1 MKLIIGLGNPG
12 KEYRFT
18 RHNIGFLVLDRW
30 SDHRGLVFQKET
42 DYDVLR
48 WKNNLVIKPT
58 TFMNCSGQALRRL
71 LKKYHNIEDILVI
84 ADDIYLPF
92 GEIRIREKGGDGGH
106 NGLKSIIEVLNT
118 QEFKRMRIGIQ
129 QPEQQ
134 NLRDYVLSEFSED
147 ESKTLEKLLDE
158 VAKLVDLFLSRDYQ
172 VMADAYSQY
181 KKTYSGKSK
190 TGIE

>member
-12 KEYRFT
+12 KEYQLT

-30 SDHRGLVFQKET
+30 ASRRGLIFQKDS
-42 DYDVLR
+42 DYDFIR
-48 WKNNLVIKPT
+48 WKNNIIIKPT
-58 TFMNCSGQALRRL
+58 TYMNCSGLAISKLLR
-71 LKKYHNIEDILVI
+71 KYKNIEDIFVI

-106 NGLKSIIEVLNT
+106 NGLKSIIEVLNS

-129 QPEQQ
+129 EPKDKNIKE
-134 NLRDYVLSEFSED
+134 YVLSDFSE
-147 ESKTLEKLLDE
+147 EETKTLEKLLDE
-158 VAKLVDLFLSRDYQ
+158 VVALLDLFLSRNYQ

-181 KKTYSGKSK
+181 KTTYSGNSK